1 MTKNKVGLKE
11 LLTLKLQLLTR
22 DVQADFAAIALYDPI
37 NLEFRWRLAVGSLNN
52 RYTSI
57 VVRSGRGIAG
67 HTLKTAREMIINR
80 FPEDVQDEALEYP
93 ILIVEEL
100 KSAVAIPMQL
110 QSQQMGV
117 LLIGQRTY
125 RNFDETV
132 IQRMK
137 ITSEEILKA
146 YSEERETERVQVEEK
161 TDTKKSVLSQYF
173 MMEKGRRG
181 EQLELILLDQ
191 RITLLSDEVQHSLIS
206 IFQFLFKRIF
216 DLENHPKLKVITE
229 LRSEHQFSIQIETY
243 KNFELSEEDFNNL
256 ADQVRE
262 ISGSIEIVCHHEQTV
277 LSMNFFLSL
286 LLKDEIW
293 NISNS

>member
-11 LLTLKLQLLTR
+11 LLTSKLQSLAT
-22 DVQADFAAIALYDPI
+22 DVQADFSAIALYDPI

-67 HTLKTAREMIINR
+67 HTLKTGREMIINR
-80 FPEDVQDEALEYP
+80 FPEDLQDEALEFP

-100 KSAVAIPMQL
+100 KSAVAIPL

-132 IQRMK
+132 VQRMK
-137 ITSEEILKA
+137 IASEEILKA
-146 YSEERETERVQVEEK
+146 YSEEREAERVQVEER
-161 TDTKKSVLSQYF
+161 TETKKSPLSQYF
-173 MMEKGRRG
+173 LMEKIKRG
-181 EQLELILLDQ
+181 EQLDLILLDQ
-191 RITLLSDEVQHSLIS
+191 RITLLSEKAQASLIS
-206 IFQFLFKRIF
+206 IFQFLFQRIF
-216 DLENHPKLKVITE
+216 DNENHSRLKVIIE
-229 LRSEHQFSIQIETY
+229 LRSENQFSIQLETF
-243 KNFELSEEDFNNL
+243 KKLELPEEDFTKL

-262 ISGSIEIVCHHEQTV
+262 ISGSIEMVCNHEQTV
-277 LSMNFFLSL
+277 LTMNFFLSL

-293 NISNS
+293 NASN

>member
-11 LLTLKLQLLTR
+11 LLTLKLQLLSG

-125 RNFDETV
+125 RNFDDTIV
-132 IQRMK
+132 QRMK
-137 ITSEEILKA
+137 IISEEILKA
-146 YSEERETERVQVEEK
+146 YSEERETEREAEEK
-161 TDTKKSVLSQYF
+161 REAKKSVLSQYF
-173 MMEKGRRG
+173 TMEKGKRG
-181 EQLELILLDQ
+181 EQLQLILLDQ
-191 RITLLSDEVQHSLIS
+191 RITLLSDEVQQSLIS

-216 DLENHPKLKVITE
+216 DMENHPKLKVITE

-243 KNFELSEEDFNNL
+243 KKFELPEDDFNKL

-262 ISGSIEIVCHHEQTV
+262 ISGSIEMVCHHEQTV

-286 LLKDEIW
+286 LLKDDIW
-293 NISNS
+293 NARNP